1 MYAKMVRGAFGALAV
16 TLVFPLTGSAQVGA
30 NVSGLIDPNRASKDE
45 LVGVNHVTPA
55 MADQIIAAR
64 PVLDMMVVDRI
75 LAGSLSEAQREEV
88 YGKLW
93 APLNVNTAS
102 REEIL
107 LIPGVGDR
115 MLHEFEEYRPYAGLP
130 VFHREIG
137 KYVDD
142 SELARLE
149 QYVFVPIDLNTAT
162 DEQIL
167 SIPGVGN
174 RMLHEFKEYR
184 PYDSIEKFRREIG
197 KYVDEK
203 EVRRLEHYV
212 TIRN

>member
-1 MYAKMVRGAFGALAV
+1 MYGKRVRGALGALAV
-16 TLVFPLTGSAQVGA
+16 TLVFPLAGSAQVGA
-30 NVSGLIDPNRASKDE
+30 NVSGLVDPNRASKDE
-45 LVGVNHVTPA
+45 LVGVNHITPA

-64 PVLDMMVVDRI
+64 PVLDMMVIDRI

-102 REEIL
+102 KEEIL

-142 SELARLE
+142 TELARLE

-167 SIPGVGN
+167 SIPGVGS
-174 RMLHEFKEYR
+174 RMLREFKEYR
-184 PYDSIEKFRREIG
+184 PYDAIEKFRREMG